1 MNNQTVTPIRELRPN
16 DADRVD
22 ELFPSA
28 RRRELLQT
36 IVGRNPAADSPAQ
49 RDVARGGRRPA
60 AARYKLRRPAALSAF
75 GAAAA
80 AIAAAVL
87 SATSAVSPGRAQAVA
102 FRTAPGGDIIATVT
116 DPLAAQAQLDAAF
129 AQQGLKITVTL
140 LPVSPSIVGTV
151 VSVGE
156 SGPGMAQIKP
166 LQGGHCLSGGG
177 GCAIGID
184 IPRDFHGEG
193 SIYLGRPAKP
203 GEPYESGDS
212 AFAPGEPL
220 HCSGL
225 LGARVAAALP
235 ALEAKHFTVIQWQEN
250 VEDSPTS
257 SHTVDL
263 AQPPARNHIWGADLT
278 EAGKVTVTTAPTP
291 WPDNPGAG
299 SEYNRGC

>member
-1 MNNQTVTPIRELRPN
+1 MNRQTVTLIRELRPN

-22 ELFPSA
+22 ELFPAA

-36 IVGRNPAADSPAQ
+36 IVGRNPGATAPAR
-49 RDVARGGRRPA
+49 RDIARERRRS

-80 AIAAAVL
+80 AAIAAAVL
-87 SATSAVSPGRAQAVA
+87 SASSAVSPGRAQAVA
-102 FRTAPGGDIIATVT
+102 FRSAPGGDTIATVT
-116 DPLAAQAQLDAAF
+116 DPFAAQAQLDAAF
-129 AQQGLKITVTL
+129 AERGLKITVTL
-140 LPVSPSIVGTV
+140 LPVSPSSVGTV

-177 GCAIGID
+177 GCAIGIE
-184 IPRDFHGEG
+184 IPRDFHGQG

-225 LGARVAAALP
+225 LGARVASALP
-235 ALEAKHFTVIQWQEN
+235 VLQAKHFTATQWQEN

-263 AQPPARNHIWGADLT
+263 AQPPAQSYIWGADLT

-299 SEYNRGC
+299 SAYNRGC